1 MPEEQA
7 QILGHGPGE
16 GCDFCD
22 NLRVERGADEEDLED
37 AIAER
42 EEYEGEDYA
51 IGELDSVAE
60 TETETETLYSRD
72 GDDGYSESLLRS
84 YPDDSETVRAMREE
98 SIITQYRTPQPPSS
112 SSTFSSSR
120 LSTSSSS
127 TSTLKN
133 MKKTSVYGSDST
145 SHHVSARGR
154 ERENG
159 YGRGEYGVNDRVGY
173 GYSGEGKREVGGGVH
188 RDEEEEE
195 EGGGRR
201 MERKRASGDEGEG
214 RKKRA
219 SEWARSYRD
228 LVERM

>member
-37 AIAER
+37 ATAER

-120 LSTSSSS
+120 LSTS
-127 TSTLKN
+127 TLKN
-133 MKKTSVYGSDST
+133 TKKTSVYGSDST
-145 SHHVSARGR
+145 SHHISARGR

-159 YGRGEYGVNDRVGY
+159 YGRGEYGVKDRVGY
-173 GYSGEGKREVGGGVH
+173 GYSGEGKREVGRGVH
-188 RDEEEEE
+188 RDEE
-195 EGGGRR
+195 
-201 MERKRASGDEGEG
+201 EG

-228 LVERM
+228 LVERT